1 MRSTKTPARMPDAPT
16 RTALVFGASGQIG
29 AALLA
34 RLAGGGWQAF
44 AVSRVPRPPA
54 GGVTWLTGEF
64 ANVGGLPE
72 AVDVVFSTGPLDG
85 FAQWYARGQVATRR
99 VVAFGSTSL
108 DTKQTSADAHERDI
122 VARLQAAE
130 RLVFDTASANGA
142 AATVLRP
149 TLVYGAGRD
158 QTLARIAAMARRVGF
173 FVLPR
178 GAEGKRQ
185 PVPGQQPK
193 SVGHDPCGGVGAAA
207 RQGQRVDAG
216 AEIDGDAG
224 LGLEAIEQLG
234 RDVVSPVVEIELPAI
249 GRREVSRGSLG
260 ARRVGCSGGRGRCT
274 AGLTASTDGGLTAA
288 CGQGHDPCQAE
299 RQQDAGRS
307 AVLPP
312 VHLYLFLL
320 AMM

>member
-1 MRSTKTPARMPDAPT
+1 MPDAPT

-29 AALLA
+29 EAQLA
-34 RLAGGGWQAF
+34 RLAGAGWQVF
-44 AVSRVPRPPA
+44 AVSRLPRTPA

-108 DTKQTSADAHERDI
+108 DTKQASADAYERDI

-158 QTLARIAAMARRVGF
+158 QTLARIAAMGRRMGF

-178 GAEGKRQ
+178 GANGKRQ
-185 PVPGQQPK
+185 PVH
-193 SVGHDPCGGVGAAA
+193 VDDLAHAALA
-207 RQGQRVDAG
+207 VVDAPATHG
-216 AEIDGDAG
+216 KAYALPGGETLAYRDMVARTLAALDPPARLWEVPMPVFRTALWLARKAGMMRGLTDDAVARMRED
-224 LGLEAIEQLG
+224 LVFDA
-234 RDVVSPVVEIELPAI
+234 SP
-249 GRREVSRGSLG
+249 
-260 ARRVGCSGGRGRCT
+260 ARRDFGYARRLFEPDAKSGAPAVWRR
-274 AGLTASTDGGLTAA
+274 LNS
-288 CGQGHDPCQAE
+288 
-299 RQQDAGRS
+299 RS
-307 AVLPP
+307 PKR
-312 VHLYLFLL
+312 F
-320 AMM
+320 

>member
-1 MRSTKTPARMPDAPT
+1 MPDAPT

-54 GGVTWLTGEF
+54 GRVTWLTGEF

-108 DTKQTSADAHERDI
+108 DTKQASADAYERDI

-130 RLVFDTASANGA
+130 RLVFDTALANGA

-158 QTLARIAAMARRVGF
+158 QTLARIAAMGRRMGF

-178 GAEGKRQ
+178 GANGKRQ
-185 PVPGQQPK
+185 PVHVDDLAHAALAVVDVPATHGKAYALPGGETLAYRDM
-193 SVGHDPCGGVGAAA
+193 VARTLAALDPPA
-207 RQGQRVDAG
+207 RLWEVPTPVFRTALWLARKAG
-216 AEIDGDAG
+216 MM
-224 LGLEAIEQLG
+224 
-234 RDVVSPVVEIELPAI
+234 R
-249 GRREVSRGSLG
+249 
-260 ARRVGCSGGRGRCT
+260 
-274 AGLTASTDGGLTAA
+274 GLTDDAVARMREDLTFDASPAL
-288 CGQGHDPCQAE
+288 HDFGYAP
-299 RQQDAGRS
+299 RS
-307 AVLPP
+307 FILDVRAVGS
-312 VHLYLFLL
+312 
-320 AMM
+320 

>member
-1 MRSTKTPARMPDAPT
+1 MPDAPT

-29 AALLA
+29 EALLA

-85 FAQWYARGQVATRR
+85 FAQWYVRGQVATRR

-108 DTKQTSADAHERDI
+108 DTKQASADAYERDI
-122 VARLQAAE
+122 VARLQVAE
-130 RLVFDTASANGA
+130 RLVFDTASTNGA

-158 QTLARIAAMARRVGF
+158 QTLARIAAMGRRMGF

-178 GAEGKRQ
+178 GANGKRQ
-185 PVPGQQPK
+185 PVH
-193 SVGHDPCGGVGAAA
+193 VDDLAHAALA
-207 RQGQRVDAG
+207 VVDAPATHG
-216 AEIDGDAG
+216 KAYALPGGETLAYRDMVARTLAALDPPAKLWEVPMPVFRTALWLARKAG
-224 LGLEAIEQLG
+224 MM
-234 RDVVSPVVEIELPAI
+234 R
-249 GRREVSRGSLG
+249 
-260 ARRVGCSGGRGRCT
+260 
-274 AGLTASTDGGLTAA
+274 GLTDDAVARMREDLVFDASPAWRDFGYAPRPFEPDAKAVRRQCVGG
-288 CGQGHDPCQAE
+288 
-299 RQQDAGRS
+299 
-307 AVLPP
+307 
-312 VHLYLFLL
+312 
-320 AMM
+320 

>member
-1 MRSTKTPARMPDAPT
+1 MPDAPT

-29 AALLA
+29 EALLA

-108 DTKQTSADAHERDI
+108 DTKQASADAYERDI

-158 QTLARIAAMARRVGF
+158 QTLARIAAMGRRMGF

-178 GAEGKRQ
+178 GANGKRQ
-185 PVPGQQPK
+185 PVH
-193 SVGHDPCGGVGAAA
+193 VDDLAHAALA
-207 RQGQRVDAG
+207 VVDAP
-216 AEIDGDAG
+216 ATDGKAYALPGGETLAYRDMVARTLAALDPPARLWEVPMPVFRTALWLARKAG
-224 LGLEAIEQLG
+224 MM
-234 RDVVSPVVEIELPAI
+234 R
-249 GRREVSRGSLG
+249 
-260 ARRVGCSGGRGRCT
+260 
-274 AGLTASTDGGLTAA
+274 GLTDDAVARMREDLVFDASPAWRDFGYAPRPFEPDAKAVRRQCVGG
-288 CGQGHDPCQAE
+288 
-299 RQQDAGRS
+299 
-307 AVLPP
+307 
-312 VHLYLFLL
+312 
-320 AMM
+320 

>member
-1 MRSTKTPARMPDAPT
+1 MPDAPT

-29 AALLA
+29 EALLA
-34 RLAGGGWQAF
+34 RLAGGGWQVF

-108 DTKQTSADAHERDI
+108 DTKQASADAYERDI

-130 RLVFDTASANGA
+130 RLVFDTALANGA
-142 AATVLRP
+142 SATVLRP

-158 QTLARIAAMARRVGF
+158 QTLARIAAMGRRMGF

-178 GAEGKRQ
+178 GANGKRQ
-185 PVPGQQPK
+185 PVH
-193 SVGHDPCGGVGAAA
+193 VDDLAHAALA
-207 RQGQRVDAG
+207 VVDAP
-216 AEIDGDAG
+216 ATDGKAYALPGGETLAYRDMVARTLAALDPPAKLWEVPMPVFRTALWLVRNAG
-224 LGLEAIEQLG
+224 MM
-234 RDVVSPVVEIELPAI
+234 R
-249 GRREVSRGSLG
+249 
-260 ARRVGCSGGRGRCT
+260 
-274 AGLTASTDGGLTAA
+274 GLTDDAVARMREDLVFDASPAWRDFGYAPRPFEPDAKAVRRQCVGG
-288 CGQGHDPCQAE
+288 
-299 RQQDAGRS
+299 
-307 AVLPP
+307 
-312 VHLYLFLL
+312 
-320 AMM
+320 